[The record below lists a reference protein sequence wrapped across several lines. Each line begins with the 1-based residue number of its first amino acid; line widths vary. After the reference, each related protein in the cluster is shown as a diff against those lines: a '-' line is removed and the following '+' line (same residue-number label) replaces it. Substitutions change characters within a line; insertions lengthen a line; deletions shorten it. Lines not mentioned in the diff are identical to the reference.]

1 MSGQDQDHV
10 RREAQQHVLPSMVPP
25 AGSRL
30 VVVGACGGMG
40 RVLVRAGMELGLEV
54 AVVDLA
60 RSFDEFPPPDGAMSV
75 VCDATDETSVTAA
88 FSHLDEQWGA
98 IDHLVNFVGF
108 TKERTPVEQMD
119 LSDWQEII
127 DGCLTSAF
135 LVARHGIPLLR
146 RGHAPT
152 LVNTSSTFGVL
163 VRQSGYGPY
172 AASKA
177 AIINLTRALSTECA
191 PEIRVNAIAPGLID
205 TEFLS
210 GGTGRQR
217 REGNLDFDAIVE
229 GIPMKRI
236 GRPEDIAAAALFLT
250 SPAASYVTAQTIHV
264 NGGLWS

>member
-1 MSGQDQDHV
+1 MPSEDQLN
-10 RREAQQHVLPSMVPP
+10 QTVLASMVPP

-30 VVVGACGGMG
+30 TVVGGCGGMG
-40 RVLVRAGMELGLEV
+40 RVLVRAGLEIGLDI

-60 RSFDEFPPPDGAMSV
+60 RSFEEFPAPDGVTPVA
-75 VCDATDETSVTAA
+75 CDATDQASVASAFAQIEET
-88 FSHLDEQWGA
+88 WGA

-108 TKERTPVEQMD
+108 TKERTPVEEME
-119 LSDWQEII
+119 LGEWQEII

-146 RGHAPT
+146 RGDGPT
-152 LVNTSSTFGVL
+152 LINTSSTFGVL
-163 VRQSGYGPY
+163 VRQVGYGPY

-191 PEIRVNAIAPGLID
+191 PEIRVNAIAPGLVD
-205 TEFLS
+205 TEFLA

-236 GRPEDIAAAALFLT
+236 GRPEDIVATALFLA